1 MRRRRSPAVGFDLRL
16 ALAAGRRAAAVLAG
30 EVGPGAGQPRQRIS
44 GAGELDLK
52 HGLAGRSAFGEDIE
66 DDLFAVDD
74 AAMGQPLPVAL
85 LRRSER
91 IVENQAVGLALL
103 QQLRDFPRLA
113 GTDAILRHGGVEI
126 DDNRFERNDIEIPD
140 QIGQFIEMFFHLGR
154 SLIRSADADEQS
166 AFDLLSGVF
175 CHIDHMRTN
184 SF

>member
-1 MRRRRSPAVGFDLRL
+1 M
-16 ALAAGRRAAAVLAG
+16 
-30 EVGPGAGQPRQRIS
+30 GQPRQRIS

-126 DDNRFERNDIEIPD
+126 DDDRFERNDIEIPD